1 MVNRVLAIIFALVA
15 TGAAVGL
22 ISDDMKAGLTE
33 GLRIGIQIGHMKGQ
47 AELGT
52 NVPAYNTN
60 VAQFNEW
67 LAQTFSGDQATIDQF
82 ALTPIDQA
90 GQAAATS
97 QQSMHTID
105 GGPKATTQ
113 EPAYEVDTGIAG
125 GSEPMI
131 NGVPKSVYCTNC
143 PECTA
148 CQ

>member
-1 MVNRVLAIIFALVA
+1 MVNRLLAIIFALVA
-15 TGAAVGL
+15 TGAAVGFV
-22 ISDDMKAGLTE
+22 SDDMKAGLTE

-52 NVPAYNTN
+52 NVSAYNTN

-67 LAQTFSGDQATIDQF
+67 LAQTFSGDPATIDQF
-82 ALTPIDQA
+82 SLTPIDQTS
-90 GQAAATS
+90 QATTGS

-105 GGPKATTQ
+105 GGPKATQ
-113 EPAYEVDTGIAG
+113 EQVSEMGTGIAG